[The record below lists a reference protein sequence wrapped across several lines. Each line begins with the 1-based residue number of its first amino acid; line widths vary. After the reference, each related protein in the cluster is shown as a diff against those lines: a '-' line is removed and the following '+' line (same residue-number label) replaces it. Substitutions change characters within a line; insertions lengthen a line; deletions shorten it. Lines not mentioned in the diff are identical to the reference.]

1 MAEDITK
8 SPTAAA
14 PPATRLADQGHR
26 QYIIAARRG
35 GPPLGAGLRPMST
48 AAVRSAV
55 GQLPGLEMVRV
66 LRPRHG
72 SNLSLMPDDAEVYV
86 ARIDPDRVEAI
97 RQMTYPHLII
107 EEDAFLD
114 YVTPIDVTA
123 QEAARVSSWSS
134 AGSLDTRQIRLRV
147 LGEGDRPLSGV
158 GVSVAGIGFPSEG
171 RTDKRGE
178 ITLPVLLLPGK
189 RPRSLYVS
197 APSNHW
203 DQYLGEP
210 DLSDG
215 EVNIVRLQSIDETIT
230 GFPDRLRYGWGQL
243 EIGLDRVPEALT
255 CEGVRIAIVDS
266 GVDTSHQLLHHIH
279 RGLDLTDKAEAQGW
293 THDVVGSGSHSAG
306 IIAARDDSGK
316 MLRGFAPEA
325 EVHVLKVFPGG
336 RFSSLLEALDYC
348 LEFDIDLVDLGC
360 GSLQTSQAI
369 EQKLAEAALH
379 GIACIAAAGNSSG
392 GLQYPASSP
401 FTLAVG
407 AIGRLNEY
415 PERTWDATTLLPG
428 MAAPDGIFA
437 PSFSSFGPEVAVSA
451 PGVAIVSTVPGG
463 FQPRSGTSVAAAHV
477 TGLAA
482 MILAHHPMF
491 QGPLRARTQQRVA
504 ALFATIR
511 SLCVPYVFGSLRA
524 VAGIPRINGLAQ
536 ILRPSIQHGARPA
549 GGNGGTYGA
558 THETHAPG
566 MPGTAFAGHISAA
579 APAAGAMFSPQ
590 EGVVM
595 SGALADPLYVQ
606 AAALVAQAWP
616 VQALLESLR
625 RQYGGI

>member
-1 MAEDITK
+1 MKAKPRRRLAPRRISMAEDITK

-134 AGSLDTRQIRLRV
+134 TSSLDTRQIRLRV

-215 EVNIVRLQSIDETIT
+215 EVNIVRLQSIDETMA

-243 EIGLDRVPEALT
+243 EMGLDRVPEALAGQ
-255 CEGVRIAIVDS
+255 GVRIAIVDS
-266 GVDTSHQLLHHIH
+266 GADTSHQLLRHV
-279 RGLDLTDKAEAQGW
+279 RNGLDLTDRAEPQGW
-293 THDVVGSGSHSAG
+293 THDVIGSGTHSAG
-306 IIAARDDSGK
+306 IIAARSADSGK
-316 MLRGFAPEA
+316 MLRGFVPEA

-348 LEFDIDLVDLGC
+348 LEFDIDVVHLGC
-360 GSLQTSQAI
+360 GSLPTSQAV
-369 EQKLAEAALH
+369 EQKLREAVLH
-379 GIACIAAAGNSSG
+379 GIACIAAAGNSDG
-392 GLQYPASSP
+392 ALQHPASSP
-401 FTLAVG
+401 FTIGVG
-407 AIGRLNEY
+407 AVGRLNEY
-415 PERTWDATTLLPG
+415 PERTWDATTFLPG
-428 MAAPDGIFA
+428 MAAPDGMFA
-437 PSFSSFGPEVAVSA
+437 PSFSSFGPEIAVSA

-463 FQPRSGTSVAAAHV
+463 FQPQSGTSVAAAHV

-482 MILAHHPMF
+482 MILAHHPLF

-504 ALFATIR
+504 VLFSTIR
-511 SLCVPYVFGSLRA
+511 SLCVPYVFGGLRA
-524 VAGIPRINGLAQ
+524 VTGIPRIDGLTQ
-536 ILRPSIQHGARPA
+536 ILGASAQHAGRPA
-549 GGNGGTYGA
+549 AGNGGMYGA
-558 THETHAPG
+558 HQG
-566 MPGTAFAGHISAA
+566 
-579 APAAGAMFSPQ
+579 
-590 EGVVM
+590 
-595 SGALADPLYVQ
+595 
-606 AAALVAQAWP
+606 
-616 VQALLESLR
+616 
-625 RQYGGI
+625 